1 MDPLSAILNIISVGI
16 DKIFPDK
23 DKAEAAKLEMFK
35 LGQQG
40 QLQEAMNTFQL
51 ATEQIRV
58 NVEEAKSQS
67 VFVAGWRPF
76 IGWVCGVA
84 LAYNYVAMPFI
95 VWGARWI
102 SDKAPGMPALDMG
115 ELSTLLFGMLGL
127 GVMRTVEKVKSN
139 KGGV

>member
-1 MDPLSAILNIISVGI
+1 MDPLSAILNIISIGI

-51 ATEQIRV
+51 AMEQTKV
-58 NVEEAKSQS
+58 NTEEAKSQS

-84 LAYNYVAMPFI
+84 LAYNYVVMPFI
-95 VWGARWI
+95 VWLSTWG
-102 SDKAPGMPALDMG
+102 SKTAPGMPVLDMG
-115 ELSTLLFGMLGL
+115 ELMTLLFGMLGL
-127 GVMRTVEKVKSN
+127 GAMRTYEKTK
-139 KGGV
+139 K

>member
-40 QLQEAMNTFQL
+40 QLQDAMNTFQL

-102 SDKAPGMPALDMG
+102 SDKAPAMPALDMG

-127 GVMRTVEKVKSN
+127 GVMRTVEKVK
-139 KGGV
+139 GGK

>member
-1 MDPLSAILNIISVGI
+1 MDPLSAILNIIGVGI

-51 ATEQIRV
+51 AMEQTKV
-58 NVEEAKSQS
+58 NTEEAKSQS

-84 LAYNYVAMPFI
+84 LAYNYVVMPFI
-95 VWGARWI
+95 VWDSRWA
-102 SDKAPGMPALDMG
+102 SKTAPGMPTLDMG
-115 ELSTLLFGMLGL
+115 ELMTLLFGMLGL
-127 GVMRTVEKVKSN
+127 GAMRTYEKTK
-139 KGGV
+139 K